1 MPARIFSSTARQSNF
16 ADGREQI
23 KEGIHVDIVCFKT
36 GFCNPET
43 VVKQG
48 RRQFSLSRPEIN
60 IAVALDLGH
69 KISMLAKVCSAALNG
84 IEAFPVEVEVN
95 AGWGD
100 TLIVI
105 VGLPD
110 AAVKE
115 SRDRVTTALT
125 NSGYKFPMGRTTINL
140 APADVKKEGPSFD
153 LPIALGMLAASE
165 QIETDQLDNFIAVGE
180 LALTGAVRSCK
191 GVLPVA
197 LRAKADGKIGVLVP
211 AENAA
216 EAAVVAG
223 LQVIP
228 VQNLREAAQFLE
240 GEIKIAPV
248 KVDIARI
255 FEHEDEDELD
265 FAEVKG
271 QENVKRALEIA
282 AAGGHNALLIGP
294 PGTGKSMLAKRL
306 PTILPPLTLDE
317 ALETTKIHSIVG
329 LLAPGQALVTRR
341 PFRAPHHTASDAGLL
356 GGNINPTPGEI
367 SIAHHGVLFLDEL
380 PEFKRSVLETLRQPL
395 EEGRVTI
402 SRAAGTMTFPS
413 QFMLLAAMNPT
424 PDGKMPGESKSSPRE
439 IQNYLGR
446 ISGPLLDRIDLHIEV
461 PQVKF
466 REISGD
472 RTGETSAQIRE
483 RVVAARKR
491 QHERFKDKP
500 KITCNA
506 RMGPKELKTFCAL
519 DDATKEL
526 LQNAMADLNLSARA
540 YDRILK
546 VARTIADLAG
556 AEKISSDHVSEAIQY
571 RSLDRQLWA

>member
-1 MPARIFSSTARQSNF
+1 M
-16 ADGREQI
+16 
-23 KEGIHVDIVCFKT
+23 
-36 GFCNPET
+36 
-43 VVKQG
+43 
-48 RRQFSLSRPEIN
+48 LSR
-60 IAVALDLGH
+60 VF
-69 KISMLAKVCSAALNG
+69 SAAVNG
-84 IEAFPVEVEVN
+84 IEAYPVEVEVN
-95 AGWGD
+95 AGYGD
-100 TLIVI
+100 TNIVI

-115 SRDRVTTALT
+115 SRDRVTTALS

-165 QIETDQLDNFIAVGE
+165 QVETDQLDYFIAVGE

-191 GVLPVA
+191 GILPIA
-197 LRAKADGKIGVLVP
+197 LRARADGKTGILVP
-211 AENAA
+211 SENAA
-216 EAAVVAG
+216 EAAVVEG

-228 VQNLREAAQFLE
+228 VQNLREAAQFLG
-240 GEIKIAPV
+240 GEIKISPTR
-248 KVDIARI
+248 VDIHKI
-255 FEHEDEDELD
+255 FEQDQDGELD
-265 FAEVKG
+265 FSEVKG

-306 PTILPPLTLDE
+306 ATILPPLTLEE

-329 LLAPGQALVTRR
+329 LLVPGQALVTRR

-367 SIAHHGVLFLDEL
+367 SLAHHGVLFLDEL
-380 PEFKRSVLETLRQPL
+380 PEFKRSVLETMRQPL

-413 QFMLLAAMNPT
+413 QFMLIAAMNPT
-424 PDGKMPGESKSSPRE
+424 PDGKMPHESRNSPRE

-446 ISGPLLDRIDLHIEV
+446 ISGPLLDRIDLHVEV

-466 REISGD
+466 REISGE
-472 RTGETSAQIRE
+472 RTGESSEQIRG
-483 RVVAARKR
+483 RVVAARQR
-491 QHERFKDKP
+491 QQRRFAHKP

-506 RMGPKELKTFCAL
+506 RMGTRELKDFCAL
-519 DDATKEL
+519 DEATKEML
-526 LQNAMADLNLSARA
+526 KNAMADLNFSARA

-556 AEKISSDHVSEAIQY
+556 AETIAGEHISEAIQY
-571 RSLDRQLWA
+571 RSLDRQLWT

>member
-1 MPARIFSSTARQSNF
+1 
-16 ADGREQI
+16 
-23 KEGIHVDIVCFKT
+23 
-36 GFCNPET
+36 
-43 VVKQG
+43 
-48 RRQFSLSRPEIN
+48 
-60 IAVALDLGH
+60 
-69 KISMLAKVCSAALNG
+69 MLARVCSAALNG

-95 AGWGD
+95 AGYGD
-100 TLIVI
+100 TLVVI

-115 SRDRVTTALT
+115 SRDRVSTALT
-125 NSGYKFPMGRTTINL
+125 NSGFKFPMGRTTINL

-153 LPIALGMLAASE
+153 LPIAVGMLAASE
-165 QIETDQLDNFIAVGE
+165 QIETDQLDNFIIVGE
-180 LALTGAVRSCK
+180 LALTGAVRPCK

-197 LRAKADGKIGVLVP
+197 LRAKAEGRIGVLVP

-216 EAAVVAG
+216 EAAVVEG

-228 VQNLREAAQFLE
+228 VQNLREAASFLE
-240 GEIKIAPV
+240 GEIKIAPA
-248 KVDIARI
+248 KVDIAKI
-255 FEHEDEDELD
+255 FDQVHDDDLD

-329 LLAPGQALVTRR
+329 LLGPGQALVTRR
-341 PFRAPHHTASDAGLL
+341 PFRTPHHTASDAGLL

-367 SIAHHGVLFLDEL
+367 SLAHNGVLFLDEL
-380 PEFKRSVLETLRQPL
+380 PEFKRSVLETMRQPL

-413 QFMLLAAMNPT
+413 QFMLVAAMNPT
-424 PDGKMPGESKSSPRE
+424 PDGKMAHESKSSPRE

-446 ISGPLLDRIDLHIEV
+446 ISGPLLDRIDLHVEV

-466 REISGD
+466 REIAGD

-483 RVVAARKR
+483 RVVQARKR
-491 QHERFKDKP
+491 QQTRFAHKR

-506 RMGPKELKTFCAL
+506 LMGPKELKDFCAL
-519 DDATKEL
+519 DEATKEL
-526 LQNAMADLNLSARA
+526 LKNAMADLNLSARA

-556 AEKISSDHVSEAIQY
+556 SEKILSDHISEAIQY
-571 RSLDRQLWA
+571 RSLDRQLWS